1 MLSPVFWLENSL
13 DCIVHGV
20 AKSQTWL
27 SNFHFH
33 FTSSSLVSKH
43 RLIVLSRS
51 SVRLFVTPWTAA
63 SQAPLSMRI
72 LQARTLEWVAIP
84 LSKGSSQPRDQTQV
98 SHTAGGFY
106 TVWAT
111 REAQEHWS
119 AYPIPS
125 PGELP
130 NPGIEQGSPALQVNY
145 LSAELPGKPS
155 RPFNDNQRSERKAA

>member
-13 DCIVHGV
+13 DRIVHGV

-33 FTSSSLVSKH
+33 FTSSCLVSKH
-43 RLIVLSRS
+43 RPIVRSHS
-51 SVRLFVTPWTAA
+51 SVRLFVTPWTVA
-63 SQAPLSMRI
+63 SQARLSVGI
-72 LQARTLEWVAIP
+72 LQARTLEWVAMP
-84 LSKGSSQPRDQTQV
+84 SSRGSSQPRDQTQV
-98 SHTAGGFY
+98 CHTAGGFY
-106 TVWAT
+106 TVWVT
-111 REAQEHWS
+111 REAQDDWS
-119 AYPIPS
+119 AYPTPS